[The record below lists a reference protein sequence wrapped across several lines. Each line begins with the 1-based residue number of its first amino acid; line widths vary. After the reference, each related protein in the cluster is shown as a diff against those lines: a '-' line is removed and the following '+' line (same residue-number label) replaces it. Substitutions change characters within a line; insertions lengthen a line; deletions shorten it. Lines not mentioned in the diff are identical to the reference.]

1 MIELSLWSKKND
13 VSLSK
18 AMALLHFEVCV
29 MTRQWIYVDG
39 EVVVN
44 FCVRTVAVL
53 LDCFRNRKIPV
64 TRVW

>member
-1 MIELSLWSKKND
+1 
-13 VSLSK
+13 
-18 AMALLHFEVCV
+18 